1 MRSKGIPGGIS
12 QSAKTKRG
20 RAKRTHIGLIVTLVV
35 LALALGTI
43 AFSRTTSKANPS
55 PQSKKRYMATQEIIF
70 DQSTGRLRKPTV
82 EETEALVDQVTAF
95 TNRSS
100 EGLTAVALPNGGEKV
115 DLQGGFN
122 AVTLGRAN
130 ADGSTE
136 LRCVTSMEEAA
147 DFLGLVEITN
157 QDQ

>member
-1 MRSKGIPGGIS
+1 MRPKGIPGGIS
-12 QSAKTKRG
+12 QSAKSKRG
-20 RAKRTHIGLIVTLVV
+20 RTKRTHIGLILTLVV

-55 PQSKKRYMATQEIIF
+55 PQSKKRYMATQEVIR

-82 EETEALVDQVTAF
+82 DETQAIVDQVTAF

-100 EGLTAVALPNGGEKV
+100 EGLTAVTLSSGAQAV
-115 DLQGGFN
+115 DLQGRFSG
-122 AVTLGRAN
+122 VTLGRAN

-136 LRCVTSMEEAA
+136 VRCVMTMEEAA
-147 DFLGLVEITN
+147 EFLGLVEIT
-157 QDQ
+157 Q

>member
-12 QSAKTKRG
+12 ESAKPKRG
-20 RAKRTHIGLIVTLVV
+20 RAKRTHIGLILTLVV

-43 AFSRTTSKANPS
+43 AFSRSTSKANSS
-55 PQSKKRYMATQEIIF
+55 PQSKKRYVATQEIIL
-70 DQSTGRLRKPTV
+70 DQATGRLRKPTV
-82 EETEALVDQVTAF
+82 EETQAIVDQVSAF

-100 EGLTAVALPNGGEKV
+100 EGLSAVSLPNGSVKV
-115 DLQGGFN
+115 DLEGRFSG
-122 AVTLGRAN
+122 VTLGRAN

-136 LRCVTSMEEAA
+136 IRCVMTMEEAA
-147 DFLGLVEITN
+147 DFLGFVEVA